1 MSDSANTFNSL
12 KPDLKDTYAG
22 EKPKK
27 FGKMRKAL
35 KGIGLSLHKA
45 SQNPKKYMDE
55 QDAGIKNFK
64 GVVS

>member
-1 MSDSANTFNSL
+1 MDSANTFNSM
-12 KPDLKDTYAG
+12 KSNLKDSYAD

-35 KGIGLSLHKA
+35 KGISLSMHKA
-45 SQNPKKYMDE
+45 SKDPRKYIDE
-55 QDAGIKNFK
+55 QDSNIKNYK